1 MIKGETKS
9 SEINRGFYGFD
20 YSINIFDLLILIDLV
35 NDTIWLAQK
44 HHSLTLLTIYL
55 DLGILYRI
63 IKINYCV
70 INV

>member
-1 MIKGETKS
+1 MKQKS
-9 SEINRGFYGFD
+9 PEINRGFYGFD

-44 HHSLTLLTIYL
+44 HHILTLLTIYV

>member
-1 MIKGETKS
+1 MKQRST
-9 SEINRGFYGFD
+9 EINRGFYGFD

-44 HHSLTLLTIYL
+44 HHILTLLTIYV

>member
-1 MIKGETKS
+1 MKQKS
-9 SEINRGFYGFD
+9 PEINRGFYGFD
-20 YSINIFDLLILIDLV
+20 YSINIFDLLILIDLI

-44 HHSLTLLTIYL
+44 HHILALLTIYV

>member
-1 MIKGETKS
+1 MKQRS
-9 SEINRGFYGFD
+9 PEINRGFYGLD

-35 NDTIWLAQK
+35 NDTICLAQK
-44 HHSLTLLTIYL
+44 HHILTLLTIYV

-63 IKINYCV
+63 IKINYCA

>member
-1 MIKGETKS
+1 MKHKS
-9 SEINRGFYGFD
+9 PKINRGFYGFD
-20 YSINIFDLLILIDLV
+20 YSINIFGLLILIDLV

-44 HHSLTLLTIYL
+44 HYSLTLLTIYV

-63 IKINYCV
+63 IKANYCV

>member
-1 MIKGETKS
+1 MKQKS
-9 SEINRGFYGFD
+9 PEINRVFYGFD

-70 INV
+70 ENV